1 VEVAIRRIGVM
12 FDALP
17 KNLIAGTTTC
27 RLHSGQRDDMV
38 EKDNVENLRFVASLF
53 LCCLSRIKD
62 TSFIAVFMPL
72 NILML
77 RTPPKMSLY
86 KLEYI

>member
-53 LCCLSRIKD
+53 L
-62 TSFIAVFMPL
+62 
-72 NILML
+72 
-77 RTPPKMSLY
+77 
-86 KLEYI
+86 